1 MVIEVSQSQAILTT
15 GTLAKLLKSKEALSV
30 VNNKPWPR
38 VINTDDPPKKKLLR
52 AYNPPTPELLAYVD
66 FSVSTTG
73 VLTGVKVR
81 CKDLVLGPHSQKRA
95 SCNKSV
101 TSCNRLTDL
110 INKPIPGCVRMAFHK
125 LVDDK
130 FVSSC
135 QQTCC
140 MLIVK
145 TCYPQACYKL

>member
-81 CKDLVLGPHSQKRA
+81 CKDLVLGPHSQNGQVA
-95 SCNKSV
+95 
-101 TSCNRLTDL
+101 TSLLHLATD
-110 INKPIPGCVRMAFHK
+110 
-125 LVDDK
+125 
-130 FVSSC
+130 
-135 QQTCC
+135 
-140 MLIVK
+140 
-145 TCYPQACYKL
+145 